1 MMMTKE
7 QMIDDVIRRY
17 GLENKW
23 TIWFCELA
31 ETLTESQLLNAY
43 ILLDANV
50 LCDVEEDEPANDD
63 YVVGTYEIRYTYDC
77 LK

>member
-1 MMMTKE
+1 MITKE
-7 QMIDDVIRRY
+7 QMIDDVIKRY

-31 ETLTESQLLNAY
+31 EALTESQLLNAY

-50 LCDVEEDEPANDD
+50 LCDAEEDEPADDD

>member
-7 QMIDDVIRRY
+7 QMMNDVIRRY
-17 GLENKW
+17 GFENKW
-23 TIWFCELA
+23 TVWFCELA

-50 LCDVEEDEPANDD
+50 LCNVEEDESADTD
-63 YVVGTYEIRYTYDC
+63 YVVGTYEIIYIHDY